1 MTDDQQA
8 PPAWPPWFGIAAL
21 AMAFVGTLFF
31 GGITLAVV
39 AAAADL
45 ETDAKGFNL
54 ALTLIQDVALVACA
68 LFLAAKVRKPA
79 AEQFGLR
86 RVRFLT
92 GLKWAAIG
100 FAIYF
105 AVARIYIVFVDT
117 KQTTLED
124 LGSGKSWA
132 VTALIGVMVV
142 AVAPAVEEFFFR
154 GFMFTAFRT
163 RMPFVWAALLD
174 GVVFG
179 VVHAGTGPSAIPPLI
194 ALGFAFCLVYEKT
207 GSIIPCIGLHAF
219 NNMLAFGADKY
230 GDASVAVTSFAVVV
244 LACATL
250 PARSRTLT

>member
-1 MTDDQQA
+1 MTDDQDA
-8 PPAWPPWFGIAAL
+8 RPAWPPWYGIAAL
-21 AMAFVGTLFF
+21 AMAFVGTVLF
-31 GGITLAVV
+31 GGITLAVI
-39 AAAADL
+39 AEAADL
-45 ETDAKGFNL
+45 ESDSKGFNL

-68 LFLAAKVRKPA
+68 LFLAAQVRKPT

-86 RVRFLT
+86 PVRFLT
-92 GLKWAAIG
+92 GLKWAAIA

-105 AVARIYIVFVDT
+105 VVARIYIVFVDT
-117 KQTTLED
+117 DQTTLED

-142 AVAPAVEEFFFR
+142 ALAPAVEEFFFR

-163 RMPFVWAALLD
+163 RMPFVWAALLN

-194 ALGFAFCLVYEKT
+194 ALGFAFCLVYERT
-207 GSIIPCIGLHAF
+207 GSIIPCICLHAF
-219 NNMLAFGADKY
+219 NNMLAFGADKH
-230 GDASVAVTSFAVVV
+230 GDAAVAGATFAVVV
-244 LACATL
+244 FACVTL